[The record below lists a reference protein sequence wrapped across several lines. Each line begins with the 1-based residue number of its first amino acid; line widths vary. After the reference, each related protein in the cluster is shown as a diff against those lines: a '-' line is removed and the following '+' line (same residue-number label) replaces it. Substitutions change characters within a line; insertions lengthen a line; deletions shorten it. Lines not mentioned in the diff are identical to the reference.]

1 MVRKKLHKKLKPFKK
16 KAQNVRDM
24 VPAAVTERAAE
35 LNPLTPTLPDQP
47 SLDDVPRITNENI
60 SEHREQVLKGARK
73 YIYPLRHSTRTIVA
87 VTLTVIV
94 AAIVALFIYCSLALY
109 RYYEYNTF
117 LYRVTQVIPFPIAKA
132 DGRYVNYENYLF
144 ELRHYVHYYESQ
156 QQRNFAGA
164 DHEQLVV
171 FRKQALQKVTDDAY
185 VKDVAAKNHVSVS
198 DKEVSARLNEV
209 REQNRLGGNNKVFAD
224 ILRDYWGWSI
234 NDFKRSLKQE
244 ILAEKVSAK
253 LDIADSQRAQGVLAQ
268 ARAGADFGALA
279 KQSSD
284 DPAAKATG
292 GDYGFAINK
301 TNPNVPPEVV
311 DQLFQLKTGQ
321 VSGLILASPV
331 LAGQGS
337 SLQIVKLTGISG
349 DTVTAQHIVI
359 NLKDASA
366 YIKQLRIAKPPHPY
380 VHF

>member
-1 MVRKKLHKKLKPFKK
+1 
-16 KAQNVRDM
+16 M
-24 VPAAVTERAAE
+24 VPASVTEKAAE
-35 LNPLTPTLPDQP
+35 LNPLNPTVPEPP
-47 SLDDVPRITNENI
+47 SLEDVPRITNENI

-73 YIYPLRHSTRTIVA
+73 YIYPLRHSTHTIVT
-87 VTLTVIV
+87 VTLAVIV
-94 AAIVALFIYCSLALY
+94 AAIIALFIYCSLALY
-109 RYYEYNTF
+109 RYYQYNTF
-117 LYRVTQVIPFPIAKA
+117 VYRVTQVVPFPIAKA

-164 DHEQLVV
+164 DRDQLVL
-171 FRKQALQKVTDDAY
+171 FRKQALQKVIADTY

-198 DKEVSARLNEV
+198 DKEVNARLDEV
-209 REQNRLGGNNKVFAD
+209 RQQNRLGGNNKVFAD
-224 ILRDYWGWSI
+224 VLRDYWGWTV

-244 ILAEKVSAK
+244 ILSEKVSAK
-253 LDIADSQRAQGVLAQ
+253 LDTTDSQRAQAILAQ
-268 ARAGADFGALA
+268 ARGGADFSALA

-284 DPAAKATG
+284 DPSSKSSG
-292 GDYGFAINK
+292 GDYGFAIDK

-311 DQLFQLKTGQ
+311 NQLFQMKVGQ
-321 VSGLILASPV
+321 ISDPILASPV
-331 LAGQGS
+331 LAGQGPT
-337 SLQIVKLTGISG
+337 LQIVKLTGISG

-366 YIKQLRIAKPPHPY
+366 YIKQLQIAKPPHPY

>member
-1 MVRKKLHKKLKPFKK
+1 MVRKKLRKKLKPFKK

-35 LNPLTPTLPDQP
+35 LNPLNPQLPDQP
-47 SLDDVPRITNENI
+47 SLEDVPRITNENI

-73 YIYPLRHSTRTIVA
+73 YIYPLRHSTRTIVG

-94 AAIVALFIYCSLALY
+94 AAIIALFIYCSLALY
-109 RYYEYNTF
+109 RYYQYNTF
-117 LYRVTQVIPFPIAKA
+117 VYRVTQVIPFPIAKA

-171 FRKQALQKVTDDAY
+171 FRKQALQKVIDDTY

-198 DKEVSARLNEV
+198 DKEVDARLNEV

-224 ILRDYWGWSI
+224 VLRGYWGWSI

-244 ILAEKVSAK
+244 ILSEKVSAK
-253 LDIADSQRAQGVLAQ
+253 LDTPDSQRAQDILAQ
-268 ARAGADFGALA
+268 AKGGADFGTIA
-279 KQSSD
+279 KQLSD
-284 DPAAKATG
+284 DPAAKTTG

-311 DQLFQLKTGQ
+311 NQLFQMKVGQ
-321 VSGLILASPV
+321 VSDIILASPI
-331 LAGQGS
+331 LAGQGPT
-337 SLQIVKLTGISG
+337 LQIVKLTAING
-349 DTVTAQHIVI
+349 DTVSALHIVI
-359 NLKDASA
+359 YLKDAST
-366 YIKQLRIAKPPHPY
+366 YIKQLEIAKPPHSY
-380 VHF
+380 AHL

>member
-35 LNPLTPTLPDQP
+35 LNPLNPTLPDQP

-224 ILRDYWGWSI
+224 VLRDYWGWSI

-253 LDIADSQRAQGVLAQ
+253 LDIADSQRAQSVLAQ

-311 DQLFQLKTGQ
+311 DQLFQLKPRQ

-337 SLQIVKLTGISG
+337 SLQIVKLTAISG

-359 NLKDASA
+359 NLKNASA

>member
-1 MVRKKLHKKLKPFKK
+1 
-16 KAQNVRDM
+16 
-24 VPAAVTERAAE
+24 
-35 LNPLTPTLPDQP
+35 
-47 SLDDVPRITNENI
+47 
-60 SEHREQVLKGARK
+60 
-73 YIYPLRHSTRTIVA
+73 
-87 VTLTVIV
+87 
-94 AAIVALFIYCSLALY
+94 
-109 RYYEYNTF
+109 

-224 ILRDYWGWSI
+224 VLRDYWGWSI

-253 LDIADSQRAQGVLAQ
+253 LDIADSQRAQSVLAQ

>member
-1 MVRKKLHKKLKPFKK
+1 MVRKKLRKKLKPFKK

-35 LNPLTPTLPDQP
+35 LNPLNPTLPEPP

-94 AAIVALFIYCSLALY
+94 VAIIALFIYCSLALY

-117 LYRVTQVIPFPIAKA
+117 LYRVTQVMPFPIAKA

-144 ELRHYVHYYESQ
+144 ELRRYVHYYESQ

-185 VKDVAAKNHVSVS
+185 VKDVAAKNRVSVS
-198 DKEVSARLNEV
+198 DKEVNARLNEV

-224 ILRDYWGWSI
+224 VLRDYWGWSI
-234 NDFKRSLKQE
+234 SDFKRSLKQE

-253 LDIADSQRAQGVLAQ
+253 LDIADNQRAQSVLAQ
-268 ARAGADFGALA
+268 ARTGADFGALA

-284 DPAAKATG
+284 DPAAKVSG

-311 DQLFQLKTGQ
+311 DQLFQLKAGQ

-331 LAGQGS
+331 LAGQGP

-359 NLKDASA
+359 NLKDAST

>member
-35 LNPLTPTLPDQP
+35 LNPLNPTLPDQP

-253 LDIADSQRAQGVLAQ
+253 LDIADSQRAQSVLAQ

>member
-35 LNPLTPTLPDQP
+35 LNPLNPTLPDQP

-224 ILRDYWGWSI
+224 VLRDYWGWSI

-253 LDIADSQRAQGVLAQ
+253 LDIADSQRAQSVLAQ

-311 DQLFQLKTGQ
+311 DQLFQLKPRQ

-337 SLQIVKLTGISG
+337 SLQIVKLTAISG